1 MCETV
6 SIMGYCICG
15 IAVEWFV
22 CIGVLKVCVDFGE
35 VVSCIHDSNVVT
47 FTTWLDYNGV
57 VISEVVQFILFLHCW
72 VTVSFRHGLLMEP
85 NPCSTEK
92 KDMRLSSLISLESE
106 WLFVNTI
113 TKKVMF

>member
-1 MCETV
+1 M
-6 SIMGYCICG
+6 
-15 IAVEWFV
+15 
-22 CIGVLKVCVDFGE
+22 DFGE